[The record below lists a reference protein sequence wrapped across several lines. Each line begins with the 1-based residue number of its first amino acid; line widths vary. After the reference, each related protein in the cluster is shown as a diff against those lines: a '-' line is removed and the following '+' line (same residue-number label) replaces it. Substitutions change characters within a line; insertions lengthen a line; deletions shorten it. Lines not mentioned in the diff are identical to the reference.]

1 MDTPFGDN
9 PLAIVSAQYS
19 IPEDSPYTQDLHAQL
34 ERYMYTHTHPT
45 PLHTHTHTHTPALSP
60 KCIALMI
67 LPLFVAYLL
76 TSDPE
81 LRPSIWQ
88 VCEVVSRITGTTNH
102 VTNVFVSTLLL
113 VYPVYV

>member
-19 IPEDSPYTQDLHAQL
+19 IPEDSPYIHMHKTQLHNL
-34 ERYMYTHTHPT
+34 RG
-45 PLHTHTHTHTPALSP
+45 
-60 KCIALMI
+60 C
-67 LPLFVAYLL
+67 LL

-102 VTNVFVSTLLL
+102 VTNVC
-113 VYPVYV
+113 VYMRAKLDVCPFKELEDFKSCSLENCVVTSYLGHHH

>member
-1 MDTPFGDN
+1 MNLFSELTLRTHTSYRCYDILPASSVLLYYYNDTYI
-9 PLAIVSAQYS
+9 IVS
-19 IPEDSPYTQDLHAQL
+19 
-34 ERYMYTHTHPT
+34 
-45 PLHTHTHTHTPALSP
+45 
-60 KCIALMI
+60 
-67 LPLFVAYLL
+67 FVGYLL